1 MVNGQ
6 VNDILIVQAYEY
18 GKAIGVVDLEID
30 RETKDIVHK
39 KAEIE
44 YVNQENL
51 KPDPAVGQIL
61 DKYERMVA
69 PIISEKVGEAAH
81 DMAGGYS
88 NDGDTLSGI

>member
-51 KPDPAVGQIL
+51 KPPL
-61 DKYERMVA
+61 L
-69 PIISEKVGEAAH
+69 H
-81 DMAGGYS
+81 
-88 NDGDTLSGI
+88 L